1 MEFYKLYCLVYRRT
15 DYFQLDIMRRKL
27 MYPEYYIE
35 QDMRIK
41 DKLMSINLI
50 NTMIAT
56 SINNSLNHER
66 W

>member
-1 MEFYKLYCLVYRRT
+1 MAFYKLYCLVYRRT
-15 DYFQLDIMRRKL
+15 DYFKLDRMRRKL

-35 QDMRIK
+35 QDMRTK

-50 NTMIAT
+50 NTMIAIN
-56 SINNSLNHER
+56 INNFLNHER

>member
-1 MEFYKLYCLVYRRT
+1 MAFYKLYCLVYRRT
-15 DYFQLDIMRRKL
+15 DYFKLDRMRRKL

-35 QDMRIK
+35 QDMRTK

-50 NTMIAT
+50 NTMIAIN
-56 SINNSLNHER
+56 INNSLNHER

>member
-1 MEFYKLYCLVYRRT
+1 
-15 DYFQLDIMRRKL
+15 

-35 QDMRIK
+35 KDMRIK

-50 NTMIAT
+50 NQMIAI